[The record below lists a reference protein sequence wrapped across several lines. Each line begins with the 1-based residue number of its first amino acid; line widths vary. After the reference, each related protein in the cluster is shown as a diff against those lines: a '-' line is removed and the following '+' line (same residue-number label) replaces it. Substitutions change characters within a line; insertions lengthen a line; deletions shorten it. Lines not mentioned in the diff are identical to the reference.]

1 MIIPIIFCLLL
12 IIPNTS
18 QDNCEDIVAYRSRDC
33 VLSETDKRT
42 YNYCCYIKYNYNV
55 ATCKPYTTEE
65 EIQKEKEKLKSTES
79 DIKSFVCNDKSVTAL
94 PEVEWDGC
102 EDIEPSQASDCVM
115 SQEDKNNGYEL
126 CCYEKIGSLK
136 VCTLDTKESYQ
147 VELELINELGLTD
160 STTYECTDKVGE
172 AGNLKYSIIFLLF
185 IILYM

>member
-18 QDNCEDIVAYRSRDC
+18 QDNCKDIVAYRSRDC

-42 YNYCCYIKYNYNV
+42 YNYCCYKKYNYDV

-79 DIKSFVCNDKSVTAL
+79 DIISFVCNDKSVTAL

-126 CCYEKIGSLK
+126 CCYEKIDSLK
-136 VCTLDTKESYQ
+136 VCTLDTKESYEE
-147 VELELINELGLTD
+147 ELELLEELGLKDKTI
-160 STTYECTDKVGE
+160 YECNNKVGK
-172 AGNLKYSIIFLLF
+172 AGYMKYSLFLL
-185 IILYM
+185 ILILLNM

>member
-18 QDNCEDIVAYRSRDC
+18 QDNCGEIYPSRSRDC
-33 VLSETDKRT
+33 VLSEKDKRT
-42 YNYCCYIKYNYNV
+42 YNYCCYKKDKYEFGSC
-55 ATCKPYTTEE
+55 TPYKTEE
-65 EIQKEKEKLKSTES
+65 EIQSEKEKLKSTES

-94 PEVEWDGC
+94 PEVTWDGC

-136 VCTLDTKESYQ
+136 VCTLDTKESYEE
-147 VELELINELGLTD
+147 ELELLEELGLKDKTI
-160 STTYECTDKVGE
+160 YECNNKVGK
-172 AGNLKYSIIFLLF
+172 AGYMKYSLVLL
-185 IILYM
+185 ILILLNM